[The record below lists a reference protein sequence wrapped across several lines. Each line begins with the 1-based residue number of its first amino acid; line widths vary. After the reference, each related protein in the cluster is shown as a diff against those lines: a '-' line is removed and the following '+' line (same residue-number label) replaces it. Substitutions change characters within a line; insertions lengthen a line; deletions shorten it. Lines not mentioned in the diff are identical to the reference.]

1 LRALRSNLLA
11 TRSLRLPPLFELI
24 SSPVTAEVQ
33 RNGPKMGRRASERS
47 ALAGGGGQSHLW
59 AEPCARKAEE
69 GEDVAASE

>member
-1 LRALRSNLLA
+1 
-11 TRSLRLPPLFELI
+11 
-24 SSPVTAEVQ
+24 VTAEVQ